1 MRVPRATTARSASAL
16 GSSTGEVPNTGGSA
30 RDDAQFM
37 RRALELA
44 RKGWGQTAPNPMVGA
59 VVVRDGVIV
68 GEGYHRV
75 FGGPHAEVEALRA
88 AGERA
93 QGATVYVTLEPCVHH
108 GKTPPCAPQLVAA
121 RVARV
126 VVAVRDPNPEASG
139 GIELLRGAG
148 IAVTVGVV
156 ESEAR
161 ELNAPFFHSFVERR
175 PWITLKLAVSLDGAL
190 ADAAGHSRWITG
202 EDSRGMVHEM
212 RAGSDAIGV
221 GIGTALADDP
231 SLTVRD
237 APAPRIPPTRVVFD
251 RAARLPVR
259 SVLATTARALPTI
272 VVAESPPAARVAALQ
287 ALGVHVLD
295 ATSLRVALDA
305 LGTGGMRSLLVEGG
319 ARLAGALLGAG
330 MVDRLVIFQG
340 SAILGA
346 GALGAFAFVPPTEVE
361 HAQRWRALERREIGP
376 DTMTVFAPP
385 SNDRHS
391 AR

>member
-1 MRVPRATTARSASAL
+1 
-16 GSSTGEVPNTGGSA
+16 
-30 RDDAQFM
+30 M

-68 GEGYHRV
+68 GEGYHTA
-75 FGGPHAEVEALRA
+75 FGAAHAEVEALRA

-93 QGATVYVTLEPCVHH
+93 EGATVYVTLEPCAHH
-108 GKTPPCAPQLVAA
+108 GKTPPCAPHLLASK
-121 RVARV
+121 VARV
-126 VVAVRDPNPEASG
+126 VVATRDPNPEASG

-148 IAVTVGVV
+148 VAVTVGVV

-161 ELNAPFFHSFVERR
+161 ELNAPFFHSFVAKR
-175 PWITLKLAVSLDGAL
+175 PWITLKLALSLDGAL

-202 EDSRGMVHEM
+202 DESRRLVHEM
-212 RAGSDAIGV
+212 RAGNDAIGV

-237 APAPRIPPTRVVFD
+237 APPPRVPPARVIFD
-251 RAARLPVR
+251 RAARLPVD
-259 SVLATTARALPTI
+259 SVLATTARSVPTV
-272 VVAESPPAARVAALQ
+272 VVAQSPPVARASALQ
-287 ALGVHVLD
+287 TLGVRVVD
-295 ATSLRVALDA
+295 ASSLGAALDA
-305 LGTGGMRSLLVEGG
+305 LGASGVRSLLVEGG
-319 ARLAGALLGAG
+319 ARLAGALIGAG

-361 HAQRWRALERREIGP
+361 RALRWRALERREIGA

-385 SNDRHS
+385 SDD
-391 AR
+391 